1 MKTKGFFICIC
12 MVAVGILTASCS
24 IRETVEPDSI
34 SSSDFCLVFYC
45 SGGDTTHTEC
55 MTDYKDAME
64 KLLPESGVAV
74 TWILKSHNPD
84 VATLR
89 YYSDDGKFVTD
100 EGWNGGTGYDISSPD
115 NLAEFLQWS
124 ASRFPDRRYV
134 LVTAGHGNVWR
145 PSTDG
150 VGRADGTVAYA
161 DPRGLLYDGTTGRTM
176 AASDLSA
183 AIMESGVD
191 VEALLTNNCLQGSV
205 ETLAE
210 WNGYVDYVV
219 YGTSYVPDMGGDYP
233 YLIKLMDRSPDLRSL
248 LYDYVAHCGE
258 FFNGIEYPF
267 ETGGSSLSVME
278 MKYFDPLME
287 TVRKIFVEMGAS
299 LDRTSA
305 TTDFPCVYGRTFADG
320 YRAAMEATI
329 QMDRLD
335 EPKTHDLYDFLFNAV
350 LYTGHPEL
358 MTLVGEFRDRLNE
371 AVLINVHNSGL
382 DGHKLSFNICTY
394 PEDLTGEN
402 LELYRT
408 CRFDKA
414 TRWSDLYTTLFVDG
428 E

>member
-1 MKTKGFFICIC
+1 MIALS
-12 MVAVGILTASCS
+12 MQVMSCS
-24 IRETVEPDSI
+24 IRETVEPESL
-34 SSSDFCLVFYC
+34 SSSDFCIVFYC

-55 MTDYKDAME
+55 IADYKDAME
-64 KLLPESGVAV
+64 KVLPGSGVAV

-84 VATLR
+84 VATMR
-89 YYSDDGKFVTD
+89 YYSEDGKFVVD
-100 EGWNGGTGYDISSPD
+100 EGWNGGTGYDITSSA
-115 NLAEFLQWS
+115 NLSEFLQWS
-124 ASRFPDRRYV
+124 ASKFPGRQYIM
-134 LVTAGHGNVWR
+134 VTAGHGNVWR

-150 VGRADGTVAYA
+150 VGNADGAMAYA
-161 DPRGLLYDGTTGRTM
+161 DSQGLLYDGATGKTM
-176 AASDLSA
+176 AASDLAA

-210 WNGYVDYVV
+210 WNGYVDFVV

-233 YLIKLMDRSPDLRSL
+233 YLIRLMDRSPDVRTL

-267 ETGGSSLSVME
+267 ENGGSSLSVMD
-278 MKYFDPLME
+278 MQYFDSLME
-287 TVRKIFVEMGAS
+287 IVRKIFVEMGSS

-305 TTDFPCVYGRTFADG
+305 TTDLPCVYGRTYADG
-320 YRAAMEATI
+320 YRAAMDATL
-329 QMDRLD
+329 QMDRLEE

-358 MTLVGEFRDRLNE
+358 MALVGDFADMLNE
-371 AVLINVHNSGL
+371 AVLINVHSTGL
-382 DGHKLSFNICTY
+382 DAHKHSFNICTH
-394 PEDLTGEN
+394 PEDLTGAN
-402 LELYRT
+402 LDLYRT
-408 CRFDKA
+408 CRFDMA
-414 TRWSDLYTTLFVDG
+414 TRWSDLYAKLFVGG